1 MSHIQELLNRE
12 AILANEGKADSEERK
27 QIHTMIRLERAN
39 PPPTCFGDDDCSIN
53 TLVHCPWR
61 IDCGQ

>member
-27 QIHTMIRLERAN
+27 QIHTMIRLKRFN
-39 PPPTCFGDDDCSIN
+39 PAPACFGDDDCS
-53 TLVHCPWR
+53 TSVLSQCPWR
-61 IDCGQ
+61 IDCGT